1 MLKNFTMSLTGVE
14 MLAGAHSVRM
24 TPIAPKKTIR
34 PILKRFSATSAAS
47 ALSITMMR
55 TFVNRLIL
63 NPICL
68 KERDMTKTAFNRD
81 GILDSNER
89 LTSARKCLGLLVPLT
104 DGMGEKEAAFI
115 EDMENKIDHF
125 GVSER
130 QLAWLRD
137 LVSKYAA

>member
-1 MLKNFTMSLTGVE
+1 
-14 MLAGAHSVRM
+14 
-24 TPIAPKKTIR
+24 
-34 PILKRFSATSAAS
+34 
-47 ALSITMMR
+47 
-55 TFVNRLIL
+55 
-63 NPICL
+63 
-68 KERDMTKTAFNRD
+68 MTKTAFNRD